1 MAKKIK
7 ITGIKKMA
15 GEINRNPHMY
25 CCVYLDRS
33 TGEVWADFFA
43 EANGWSNYRDPAIVN
58 LRHYIVP
65 DDVNLSLTEIY
76 TNAAQR
82 AMAEYN
88 D

>member
-1 MAKKIK
+1 MTKKIK
-7 ITGIKKMA
+7 ITGIKKMI

-25 CCVYLDRS
+25 YCVYLDRS

-43 EANGWSNYRDPAIVN
+43 DANSWSNYHDTAIVN
-58 LRHYIVP
+58 LRNYIIP
-65 DDVNLSLTEIY
+65 GDVISSVTEIY

-82 AMAEYN
+82 AMAAYN